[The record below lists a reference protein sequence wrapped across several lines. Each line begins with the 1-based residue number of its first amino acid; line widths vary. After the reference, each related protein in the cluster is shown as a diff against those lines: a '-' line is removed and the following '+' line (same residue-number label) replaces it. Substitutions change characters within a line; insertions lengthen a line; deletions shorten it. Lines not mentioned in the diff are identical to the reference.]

1 MFKSLVAFIK
11 RLFSKSEYTEAEVA
25 AIDNA
30 IKMPEQKV
38 EYVVKLPEPKKTL
51 DEKISKIEL
60 PSYARG
66 RKLPPKAKR
75 QFVDEAKRRNNNKQP
90 SEGFPVDNAV
100 VQGAVAAA
108 MFAGVSSAEDD
119 PMVKEYV
126 YMGDGMMEEVI
137 VPRSEAQAQSLHEA
151 YSPTVSMVDVTTEV
165 SRSESTY
172 SHDVYTPTYDS
183 SSSDS
188 YSSCDSS
195 SSYSSCD

>member
-11 RLFSKSEYTEAEVA
+11 RLFSKPEYTEAEVA
-25 AIDNA
+25 AIDNV
-30 IKMPEQKV
+30 IKMPEPKV
-38 EYVVKLPEPKKTL
+38 EYVEKLPEPKKTL

-60 PSYARG
+60 PNYARR

-75 QFVDEAKRRNNNKQP
+75 QFISRNNKQP
-90 SEGFPVDNAV
+90 REGSPVDNAV

-108 MFAGVSSAEDD
+108 MFAGLPSELDD

-126 YMGDGMMEEVI
+126 YMGDGMMEEVM
-137 VPRSEAQAQSLHEA
+137 VPRSEAQALHEA

-165 SRSESTY
+165 SRSGSTY